1 MTQENVVAPLR
12 RNTLSAEVALYIKQ
26 QIIEHRLKP
35 GDRLVEADFAERLQT
50 SKSPIREA
58 FRLLEAEGLVVSSP
72 HRGVVVAR
80 LGPQDL
86 WEINTL
92 RALVEGFAAPL
103 AAQKLDAEGWQA
115 LDTIVAE
122 MADASDESVLSDLH
136 VRFHET
142 VSRYAGHQRIADL
155 DRDLMLQTRA
165 LLAMTQHLVH
175 QGRESVQQE
184 HRILLEAM
192 RSGDTEEMRR
202 LSEKHIYDQM
212 PAMMQLLAETTV

>member
-1 MTQENVVAPLR
+1 MTQENIVAPLR

-26 QIIEHRLKP
+26 EVIEHRLKP
-35 GDRLVEADFAERLQT
+35 GDRLVEADFAERLQI

-58 FRLLEAEGLVVSSP
+58 FRLLEAEGLVVNSP
-72 HRGVVVAR
+72 HRGAVVAR

-92 RALVEGFAAPL
+92 RALVEGFASPL
-103 AAQKLDAEGWQA
+103 AAQTLD
-115 LDTIVAE
+115 AE
-122 MADASDESVLSDLH
+122 MADAPDESTLSALH

-175 QGRESVQQE
+175 QGRESVQRE
-184 HRILLEAM
+184 HRILLDAL
-192 RSGDTEEMRR
+192 RSGDAEEMRR
-202 LSEKHIYDQM
+202 LFEMHIYDQM
-212 PAMMQLLAETTV
+212 PAMIQLLAETAE